1 MMESSDI
8 AAIERQYPDEWLLI
22 EVEETDAADLP
33 VKGKLLCHS
42 KSRDEIHEVIMKV
55 RTPERDLYLAYTG
68 DPVPP
73 GMAVVL

>member
-1 MMESSDI
+1 MPETLDI
-8 AAIERQYPDEWLLI
+8 DTLEKQYPDEWLLI
-22 EVEETDAADLP
+22 EVEETDAVDVP

-55 RTPERDLYLAYTG
+55 RAPEKDLYISYTG

>member
-1 MMESSDI
+1 MSESSDI
-8 AAIERQYPDEWLLI
+8 SAIEQLHPDEWLLI

-55 RTPERDLYLAYTG
+55 RTPERDLYIAYPG

-73 GMAVVL
+73 GVAVVL